1 LTHLHITVIVLTVL
15 IFFVTI
21 FLQKQGKNIKII
33 KMLLRCMYLL
43 VIATGT
49 MLFSVV
55 YNISLLY
62 ILKAVLG
69 LGMIGLFEMILS
81 FGGKRKNNRGLW
93 ILFALVLVGL
103 LYLGLKLPMG
113 FYIN

>member
-1 LTHLHITVIVLTVL
+1 LTHLHITVFALTLFIFL
-15 IFFVTI
+15 ITV
-21 FLQKQGKNIKII
+21 FLQKQGKNIKIL
-33 KMLLRCMYLL
+33 KMVLRCMYLL

-49 MLFSVV
+49 MLFSAV

-62 ILKAVLG
+62 ILKAVIG

-81 FGGKRKNNRGLW
+81 FGGKRKSSRGLW
-93 ILFALVLVGL
+93 ILFALVLIGL

>member
-1 LTHLHITVIVLTVL
+1 MTHLHITVIFLTILLFLVAVL
-15 IFFVTI
+15 F
-21 FLQKQGKNIKII
+21 QKQGRNIKIL
-33 KMLLRCMYLL
+33 KMILRCMYLL

-49 MLFSVV
+49 MLFSAV

-62 ILKAVLG
+62 ILKAMIG

-81 FGGKRKNNRGLW
+81 FGGKRKNNSGLW
-93 ILFALVLVGL
+93 ISFAVVFIGL

-113 FYIN
+113 FYLN

>member
-1 LTHLHITVIVLTVL
+1 
-15 IFFVTI
+15 
-21 FLQKQGKNIKII
+21 
-33 KMLLRCMYLL
+33 MYLL

-49 MLFSVV
+49 MLFSAV

-62 ILKAVLG
+62 ILKAMIG

-81 FGGKRKNNRGLW
+81 FSGKRKNSSGLW
-93 ILFALVLVGL
+93 ISFAVVFIGL

-113 FYIN
+113 FYLN